1 MTRSFSVGVSI
12 VFLFQWLDSP
22 VSQTPVVQTPVVQT
36 PVVQTPVSQTPV
48 SGTTTPAKYATSS
61 PYTNSDGNYN
71 RLFKFHVL

>member
-22 VSQTPVVQTPVVQT
+22 VSQTPVSQTPVS
-36 PVVQTPVSQTPV
+36 QTPVSQTPV